1 MRAVARLATYGTLRP
16 GEENHW
22 VVRGIAGEWR
32 DGTVR
37 GWTYPLGFGPA
48 EGYPGF
54 TADPD
59 GPPVA
64 VSVLTTDPATLDR
77 HWREIDDFEGPGY
90 RRVEIDVALDAVPDS
105 DAPASTV
112 RAWIY
117 ETDPDAE

>member
-1 MRAVARLATYGTLRP
+1 MTEPTEPAHLATYGTLRP

-22 VVRGIAGEWR
+22 VVRNIP
-32 DGTVR
+32 GTWAEGSVR
-37 GWTYPLGFGPA
+37 GWSYTLGFGPA

-54 TADPD
+54 TADAA

-64 VSVLTTDPATLDR
+64 VSVLTTGADTLAK
-77 HWREIDDFEGPGY
+77 HWRDIDDFEGPGY
-90 RRVEIDVALDAVPDS
+90 RRIEVDVDLDDGQQR
-105 DAPASTV
+105 